1 MDETTLS
8 PQEQFRSLMQR
19 IERMGM
25 GRETLNNVELSLSQ
39 LGLLLSVR
47 RSPGIR
53 VNELAQQVGLSAPTV
68 SVSLRKLE
76 QDGWVQREADPQD
89 KRSYHLYL
97 TRKATEFAKRA
108 EAFQRKKITDFL
120 NGLNPQEQS
129 QLVRLLDKAI
139 SSMEEQQK

>member
-1 MDETTLS
+1 MEKTNDP
-8 PQEQFRSLMQR
+8 PQAQFMHLLQR
-19 IERMGM
+19 LERMGM
-25 GRETLNNVELSLSQ
+25 GRDALKNVQLSLSQ

-53 VNELAQQVGLSAPTV
+53 VNELAQRVGLSAPTV

-97 TRKATEFAKRA
+97 TRKASEFAKRA

-120 NGLNPQEQS
+120 SGLDPEEQS

-139 SSMEEQQK
+139 SSMEEKPE